1 MKRREFLAGGLAGAA
16 VAATAVKATAIAGT
30 PTPVDGDRGADI
42 LGPRNKPLERE
53 NPASL
58 APPVT
63 DEGGTPNLKFSFDQA
78 HNRLTKGGWA
88 REVTVRQLPIATALA
103 GVNMRLKAG
112 AIRELHWHSAA
123 EWAIMLSGRARIT
136 VIDPEGRNF
145 VDDVGV
151 GELWNFPAGF
161 PHSIQALD
169 GGCEFVLV
177 FDDGNFSENDTFLLT
192 DWIVHTPLDV
202 LAKNFSTSESAFSR
216 IPPDIEES
224 RYIFNAPVPGALSK
238 DQVAGPA
245 GPTPISYSFHTEAQV
260 KPLTASGGQVRII
273 DSSVFP
279 AATTIAAAIVDVQ
292 PGAVREL
299 HWHPTADEWSYWI
312 QGSGRMTAFTGKG
325 DAATFDFQ
333 AGDVGYVPVA
343 VGHYVEN
350 TGDVPIR
357 FLELF
362 KAPRYADLSLA
373 QWLGLLPPELVADHL
388 PLPKDV
394 IASLPKNKPLVVAA
408 RS

>member
-1 MKRREFLAGGLAGAA
+1 MKRRDFLAG
-16 VAATAVKATAIAGT
+16 T
-30 PTPVDGDRGADI
+30 PQPIEGDRGAEI
-42 LGPRNKPLERE
+42 LGPQNKPLERE
-53 NPASL
+53 NPESL

-63 DEGGTPNLKFSFDQA
+63 DAGGTPNLKFSFDQA

-103 GVNMRLKAG
+103 GVNMRLKPG

-123 EWAIMLSGRARIT
+123 EWAIMLAGRARIT
-136 VIDPEGRNF
+136 VIDPQGRNF

-192 DWIVHTPLDV
+192 DWMVHTPKDV
-202 LAKNFSTSESAFSR
+202 LAKNFSAPESAFSR
-216 IPPDIEES
+216 IPPDIEQS
-224 RYIFNAPVPGALSK
+224 RYIFNAPVPGPLNADKVS
-238 DQVAGPA
+238 APA
-245 GPTPISYSFHTEAQV
+245 GATPISYSFHTDAQV
-260 KPLTASGGQVRII
+260 TPVTAPGGQVRIV

-279 AATTIAAAIVDVQ
+279 AASTIAAAIIDVQ

-299 HWHPTADEWSYWI
+299 HWHPTADEWSYWV
-312 QGSGRMTAFTGKG
+312 QGQGRMTAFTGKG
-325 DAATFDFQ
+325 GAATFDFQ

-350 TGDVPIR
+350 TGSEPLR

-362 KAPRYADLSLA
+362 KSPRYADFSLA
-373 QWLGLLPPELVADHL
+373 QWLGLLPPELVRDHL

-394 IASLPKNKPLVVAA
+394 IASLPRNKPLVVAG